1 MPTPSVINQ
10 YRYSDSIN
18 RRYWDNKYFF
28 ETFDFQPVTAKVAGG
43 AATGTAG
50 DHNVLF
56 TKFNAWEWNVIG
68 TQTILAPSMDAFG
81 LNLVQDNTD
90 GDGIELCMGQT
101 ALTPASYT
109 IGSDAAFFM
118 ECEFKVQD
126 VSGINPLIIGFRKVQ
141 AFDATLSN
149 YTDFVAI
156 GIVGTAAKYQLETQ
170 LASGGVVTTDTTQT
184 ATDAAVFRLKISVSS
199 AGVVTYQI
207 NDVAPTVV
215 AAYTFANGLQVI
227 PFIRSV
233 EASDVTTQAS
243 IDYFAM
249 GFQS

>member
-1 MPTPSVINQ
+1 MPTPTVINQ

-28 ETFDFQPVTAKVAGG
+28 DEFKFQPITAKVGGG

-50 DHNVLF
+50 DNNILF

-68 TQTILAPSMDAFG
+68 TQTILAPSNDTFG
-81 LNLVQDNTD
+81 LNLVQDNTA

-101 ALTPASYT
+101 ALTPASYI
-109 IGSDAAFFM
+109 IGTDNAFFM

-141 AFDATLSN
+141 AFDSTLAN
-149 YTDFVAI
+149 YTDFVAF
-156 GIVGTAAKYQLETQ
+156 GIVGTAGHVQSQTQ
-170 LASGGVVTTDTTQT
+170 IATGGVVTTDTTQL
-184 ATDAAVFRLKISVSS
+184 AVDGGVVRFKINVSS
-199 AGVVTYQI
+199 TGVVTYQL
-207 NDVAPTVV
+207 NDQAPTVV

-233 EASDVTTQAS
+233 EAADITTQAS